1 MKSQE
6 TKSTANVTRRSFISQ
21 GSILL
26 AGLTFPQSMKALI
39 DTDMHEQQEY
49 DVIIIGGSYS
59 GLAAAMALGR
69 ALKKVLII
77 DSGRPCNIQTPFS
90 HNFITQ
96 DGKPPEEIASLAK
109 QQVQKYK
116 SVEFVNALVNDG
128 RKVDSGFEIE
138 TDSGNHYK
146 VKKLIFATGIKDL
159 MPDIDGFSD
168 CWGISVLH
176 CPYCHG
182 YEVRNQKT
190 GVLGNGNSGFELVMM
205 ISNWTKELTLYTN
218 GQSTLSNEQVQRLS
232 KHNINIIETAIQKV
246 EHSEGY
252 VKSIVFKDG
261 DKAPIK
267 ALYSKRPFIQHCS
280 IPEKIGCELNDEG
293 YIKTNPLQKTTVPGI
308 YACGDNATRMRTVAN
323 AISMGTTAGMMLNK
337 ELIEETF

>member
-168 CWGISVLH
+168 C
-176 CPYCHG
+176 YG